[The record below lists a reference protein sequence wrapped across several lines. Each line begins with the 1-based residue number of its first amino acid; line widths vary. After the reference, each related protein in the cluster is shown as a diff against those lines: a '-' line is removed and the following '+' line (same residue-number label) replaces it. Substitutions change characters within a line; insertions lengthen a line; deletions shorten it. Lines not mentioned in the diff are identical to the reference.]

1 MTTPRW
7 ATVFTLA
14 VLLLSSQAKAAED
27 SELAP
32 LPLPDLSTMEDST
45 RRRLESLQDR
55 VSDLMTSG
63 TDGVLAEAYGTL
75 GTYYIAHHLNDAAEV
90 AFGNAALLSPNDFR
104 WAYYRGFVYQMVGK
118 LELEREAFERAL
130 ELRPDDVP
138 AHMRL
143 AELHLALGEN
153 EAAYRQFRRALELSP
168 TEGAAHGG
176 LGRAASALG
185 RPEEAVEHFEKAL
198 ELKPQGTIV
207 HYQLA
212 VAYRRLGDMEAAKT
226 HMEQRGDGEM
236 GFADPL
242 LSAIEPLKEENVVE
256 VVLEMATE
264 PEDHDDR
271 SVAIFAAAYLGELPQ
286 AVDQIHE
293 AVETLTNQAAGL
305 EPSSESA
312 AHNRLIRA
320 RLHLAVASLRL
331 DQGDLGGARSGVEAA
346 LALAPEM
353 AEAILMLGYV
363 LEQTGNVTGAV
374 ERYSAVLELDPGN
387 TDALRSRANAR
398 MDLRHNREA
407 IEDLERLCEL
417 GLEGSGSRIRL
428 AVAYLRLGELEAAR
442 DHYQKALDL
451 NLEPLDAAQ
460 VHHHMGVIEVRTGSA
475 DRAVEEYR
483 TALAL
488 DPRLVAARLDLGSA
502 LDRLGRYR
510 ESAET
515 YRQVVE
521 VEPSNVRARRG
532 EAEALASLGR
542 SREALQRLEEAWRV
556 IPESVE
562 LLHALARLLASAD
575 DPEVRNGERAVELAR
590 RMLRAGSTPS
600 RLETLAMA
608 SAEAGMFDE
617 AVKLQRQVIQMMTW
631 EGRFDGLPKLEANL
645 ARYRTGQTCCAPKLA
660 PE

>member
-1 MTTPRW
+1 MTTSRP
-7 ATVFTLA
+7 ATVLALA
-14 VLLLSSQAKAAED
+14 VLVLWSHVGAVER
-27 SELAP
+27 SELLP
-32 LPLPDLSTMEDST
+32 LPLPDLSTMGDAARE
-45 RRRLESLQDR
+45 RLELLQDR
-55 VSDLMTSG
+55 IADLKTSASDAN
-63 TDGVLAEAYGTL
+63 LAETYGTL
-75 GTYYIAHHLNDAAEV
+75 GKYYIAHHLNDAAEV
-90 AFGNAALLSPNDFR
+90 AFLNAALLAPDDFR

-130 ELRPDDVP
+130 ELRSDDLP
-138 AHMRL
+138 SHLRL

-153 EAAYRQFRRALELSP
+153 EEAYRRFQLAVELRP
-168 TEGAAHGG
+168 TEAAAHSG
-176 LGRAASALG
+176 LGRAASALE
-185 RPEEAVEHFEKAL
+185 RHQEAVEHFEKAL

-212 VAYRRLGDMEAAKT
+212 LAYRRLGDMEAARA
-226 HMEQRGDGEM
+226 HLAQRGDGEV
-236 GFADPL
+236 GYADPL
-242 LSAIEPLKEENVVE
+242 MSAIEPLKKEDVVE
-256 VVLEMATE
+256 AVLEMAAT
-264 PEDHDDR
+264 PEEHDDR
-271 SVAIFAAAYLGELPQ
+271 GVAIFAGAYLAELSQ
-286 AVDQIHE
+286 AVDQIHDAIE
-293 AVETLTNQAAGL
+293 ALTRDATGL
-305 EPSSESA
+305 ESSSEPA
-312 AHNRLIRA
+312 ARNRLIRA
-320 RLHLAVASLRL
+320 RLHFAAASVRL
-331 DQGDLGGARSGVEAA
+331 ENGDLGGVQKEVEAA
-346 LALAPEM
+346 LALEPDMVGAT
-353 AEAILMLGYV
+353 LMLGYV
-363 LEQTGNVTGAV
+363 LERTGDLEAAI
-374 ERYSAVLELDPGN
+374 ERYSTAIEIDPDN
-387 TDALRSRANAR
+387 TNALRSRANVR
-398 MDLRHNREA
+398 FSLRRDREA

-460 VHHHMGVIEVRTGSA
+460 VHHHLGVIEVRTGSA

-488 DPRLVAARLDLGSA
+488 DPQLVAARLDLGSA
-502 LDRLGRYR
+502 LDRLGRYQ

-515 YRQVVE
+515 FRQVVE

-590 RMLRAGSTPS
+590 RTLRAGSTPS

-608 SAEAGMFDE
+608 SAEAGLFDE

-631 EGRFDGLPKLEANL
+631 DGRSDVLPKLEANL
-645 ARYRTGQTCCAPKLA
+645 DRYRTGQTCCAPKLE